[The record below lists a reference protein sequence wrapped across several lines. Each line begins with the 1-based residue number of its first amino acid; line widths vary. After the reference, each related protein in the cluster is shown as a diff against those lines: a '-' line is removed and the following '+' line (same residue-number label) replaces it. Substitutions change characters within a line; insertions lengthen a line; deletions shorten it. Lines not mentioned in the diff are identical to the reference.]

1 MFSKL
6 KRRLTV
12 WYLSVLALVL
22 LGYGVATFFT
32 VEAFLLREL
41 DEANHRMVATAME
54 AVEDRRRPLDSLE
67 HELDEF
73 HLDGGEHVAL
83 LDAKGRILFE
93 RGVSLKPEP
102 PLILGNSSY
111 DGNVSVRLQ
120 VVPLSS
126 GPELLGYL
134 RLGRSLSG
142 THRELQ
148 VLGSVLAAM
157 GPLGLLLAWLGGTWL
172 ASKAVRPVEMAMERE
187 RQFTRDASHELRTPI
202 AVLQAHADL
211 LEANPDFPEALRS
224 KLQVI
229 HETCRKMG
237 SLVAQMLT
245 LGRLDV
251 GLGDKALRFSLAD
264 LLEEEIEA
272 LRPLAAA
279 RGIRLDLELLDD
291 EAQVVGDPAALAQV
305 LNNLL
310 DNALRYTPSPGSVG
324 VTLERSGNLLN
335 LAVADSGPGIPA
347 AEREVI
353 FERFQRLAHGRRVN
367 PEGSG
372 LGLAIARAIVVA
384 HGGKLSISAQENQG
398 AVFTVHLPVA

>member
-12 WYLSVLALVL
+12 WYLLVLALVL

-32 VEAFLLREL
+32 VQAFLLGEL
-41 DEANHRMVATAME
+41 DEANDHALATMMASFE
-54 AVEDRRRPLDSLE
+54 ERRRPLDSLA
-67 HELDEF
+67 HELAEL
-73 HLDGGEHVAL
+73 HLDRGEHVAL

-102 PLILGNSSY
+102 PFTFGSSSY
-111 DGNVSVRLQ
+111 EGNVSVRLL
-120 VVPLSS
+120 VIPLSK
-126 GPELLGYL
+126 GHDLLGYL

-142 THRELQ
+142 TYRELQ
-148 VLGSVLAAM
+148 VLGGVLAAM

-172 ASKAVRPVEMAMERE
+172 ANKAVRPVEMAMERE

-202 AVLQAHADL
+202 AVLQAHSDL
-211 LEANPDFPEALRS
+211 LEANPGFPEALRP

-229 HETCRKMG
+229 RETCRKMG

-251 GLGDKALRFSLAD
+251 GLGDQALRFSFAD

-272 LRPLAAA
+272 LRPLAET

-291 EAQVVGDPAALAQV
+291 QAQVVGDPAALAQV
-305 LNNLL
+305 LRNLL
-310 DNALRYTPSPGSVG
+310 DNALRYTPSPGQVR
-324 VTLERSGNLLN
+324 VTLERTGDTLHLS
-335 LAVADSGPGIPA
+335 VADSGPGIPP
-347 AEREVI
+347 AEREAI
-353 FERFQRLAHGRRVN
+353 FERFQRLEHGRRVN

-384 HGGKLSISAQENQG
+384 HGGKLSISAKGNQG
-398 AVFTVHLPVA
+398 AVFTVQLPVV